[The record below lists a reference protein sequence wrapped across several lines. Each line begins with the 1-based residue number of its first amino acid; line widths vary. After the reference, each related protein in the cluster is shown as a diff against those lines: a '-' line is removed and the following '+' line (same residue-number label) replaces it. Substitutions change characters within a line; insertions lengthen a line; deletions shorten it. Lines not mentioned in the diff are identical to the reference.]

1 MLEELDGRVQPLRGP
16 LRELLAKLQEVLEDP
31 GAFGHSLRSEVLV
44 DLGGLEGSLEGPMR
58 LEGSLEGP
66 ILWRLHD
73 APGFPDVLEVAVGPD
88 DGDGLVVEVLEDPGG
103 FSLAHLVLKG

>member
-1 MLEELDGRVQPLRGP
+1 MDSSMVECSHCEGP
-16 LRELLAKLQEVLEDP
+16 FVNSWPSFKKCWRTLVPSGTASVTK
-31 GAFGHSLRSEVLV
+31 VLV

-73 APGFPDVLEVAVGPD
+73 ALGFPDVLEVAVGPD
-88 DGDGLVVEVLEDPGG
+88 DGDGLVVEVLEDPGA